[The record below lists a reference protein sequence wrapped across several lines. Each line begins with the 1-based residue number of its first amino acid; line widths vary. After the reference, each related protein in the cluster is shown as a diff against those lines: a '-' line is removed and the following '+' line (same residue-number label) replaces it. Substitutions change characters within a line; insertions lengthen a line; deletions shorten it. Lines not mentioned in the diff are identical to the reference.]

1 MLLDVARICTLW
13 RCSMVFPNSELDRLT
28 GYGTSE
34 VSVELLPRA
43 TIIGVGLEGAKHSI
57 GPWLAYVD
65 QRSWRWTCG
74 SARYSMCDQHHDWF
88 VVWNILYFSIY
99 WECHHP
105 NWRTHIFQRG
115 WNHQPDHNDDI
126 RIYRNLNSSWQYYTW
141 VYAYLY
147 AIISGILPNS
157 QQSFW
162 GKNFDQPSYWI
173 YLVYI
178 VLRCFE
184 HQTVPSLSDVTIFSQ
199 PQWLTAESRW
209 TKMDWLVLLTSLP
222 LWRSDP
228 QFFVQQKSS
237 CFSRSQT
244 WDLTYLTSSPTFF
257 SGLGGSEIWR
267 LPAAEF
273 WAGGASTFSKTVRW
287 LWWSIFLLEF
297 WHFGGVQLMFYGWVT
312 L

>member
-1 MLLDVARICTLW
+1 
-13 RCSMVFPNSELDRLT
+13 MV
-28 GYGTSE
+28 
-34 VSVELLPRA
+34 
-43 TIIGVGLEGAKHSI
+43 IIFDSYVGLPDGTRKYRFTHWRLRINHEDIETSPWIKHLVI
-57 GPWLAYVD
+57 
-65 QRSWRWTCG
+65 
-74 SARYSMCDQHHDWF
+74 
-88 VVWNILYFSIY
+88 WNQPLVGGLEHELYFSIY